1 MSAPRLKS
9 VEFRRE
15 REGAWRDLARL
26 VETAERRGLGALSA
40 AELAR
45 LPGLYRLATSSLS
58 VARSISLDRN
68 VVEHLDALC
77 VRAYGCL
84 YASRRGFFAAL
95 TDLLTVRIP
104 AVVRARAGLV
114 LGALLLIGLGVA
126 VGWALVDADPERFYA
141 FVPAGLAGDRGPHAT
156 TQALRDVVY
165 HRVEAADELAAFAVF
180 LFTHNTTVGVLS
192 FAVGVLAGFP
202 TALLLFY
209 NGLLVGALSSVYA
222 SRGLGL
228 DLWAWLLPHGV
239 PELTAIACC
248 GAAGFLLARGL
259 LFPGTRPRVE
269 SLAASGR
276 EAAVLVLGAAVL
288 LMVAGFVEGVLRQV
302 VTDPTIRLVIATLL
316 LVAMLAWFSVGRR
329 RTAS

>member
-15 REGAWRDLARL
+15 REAAWRDLSRL
-26 VETAERRGLGALSA
+26 VDTAERRGLRALSA
-40 AELAR
+40 AELSR

-68 VVEHLDALC
+68 VVEYLDALC
-77 VRAYGCL
+77 VRAYGCV

-95 TDLLTVRIP
+95 AGLLTVRIP
-104 AVVRARAGLV
+104 SVVRAHAGLV
-114 LGALLLIGLGVA
+114 LGAFLVLALGVA

-156 TQALRDVVY
+156 TEALREVLY
-165 HRVEAADELAAFAVF
+165 YRVDAADELTAFAVF
-180 LFTHNTTVGVLS
+180 LFTHNTAVGVLA
-192 FAVGVLAGFP
+192 FAVGVLAGLP
-202 TALLLFY
+202 TGLLLFH
-209 NGLLVGALSSVYA
+209 NGLMVGALSSVYA

-239 PELTAIACC
+239 PELTAIALC
-248 GAAGFLLARGL
+248 GAAGFLLAQGL
-259 LFPGTRPRVE
+259 LFPGTRTRVE
-269 SLAASGR
+269 SLALRGR

-288 LMVAGFVEGVLRQV
+288 LVVAGFVEGVLRQV
-302 VTDPTIRLVIATLL
+302 VMDPAVRLGIAGLL
-316 LVAMLAWFSVGRR
+316 LVAMLAWFRSGRR
-329 RTAS
+329 GAAS